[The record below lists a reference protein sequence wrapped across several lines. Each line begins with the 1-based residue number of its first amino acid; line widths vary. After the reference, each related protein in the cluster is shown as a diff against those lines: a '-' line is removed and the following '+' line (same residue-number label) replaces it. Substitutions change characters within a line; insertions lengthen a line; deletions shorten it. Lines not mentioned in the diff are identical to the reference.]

1 GIGFLIGKNDM
12 LIMSDNFVFSANVGY
27 MLADSIKGCKI
38 EGGMWG
44 SMNNCT
50 SDFCGLGVVV
60 DGAHTVS
67 IVGGT
72 YWTHFGGITVR
83 KGDRAQVR
91 ISGLELGSN
100 GGPALNIEGGNLVT
114 AGACQFRRIFKDFD
128 TPALSISGGDAV
140 IVSGCVI
147 DSSSTGVEV
156 AKDLKN
162 VVLTGNIVRENI
174 EPSKKGVT
182 DK

>member
-1 GIGFLIGKNDM
+1 
-12 LIMSDNFVFSANVGY
+12 MS
-27 MLADSIKGCKI
+27 
-38 EGGMWG
+38 
-44 SMNNCT
+44 NCT
-50 SDFCGLGVVV
+50 CDYCSLGVVI

-72 YWTHFGGITVR
+72 YWTHFGGITVK
-83 KGDRAQVR
+83 KGNRSQVR

-114 AGACQFRRIFKDFD
+114 ASACQFRRIFKGFD
-128 TPALSISGGDAV
+128 TPALRISGGDAV

-156 AKDLKN
+156 AKNLKN
-162 VVLTGNIVRENI
+162 VVLSNNIVRENI